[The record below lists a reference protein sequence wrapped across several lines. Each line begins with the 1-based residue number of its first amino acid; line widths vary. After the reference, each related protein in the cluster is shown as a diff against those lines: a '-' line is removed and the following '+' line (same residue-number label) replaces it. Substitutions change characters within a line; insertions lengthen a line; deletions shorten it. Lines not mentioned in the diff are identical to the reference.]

1 MAAAKGTRPP
11 RAGKGRR
18 AGSQNKIT
26 KALKEMILDA
36 LEEAGGQDYLVS
48 MANAQPAAFLALL
61 GKVLPTTL
69 AGDPKNPPRLIV
81 TWLTEPEDI
90 PSEAKVG

>member
-1 MAAAKGTRPP
+1 
-11 RAGKGRR
+11 
-18 AGSQNKIT
+18 
-26 KALKEMILDA
+26 MILGA
-36 LEEAGGQDYLVS
+36 LDEAGGQNYLVR